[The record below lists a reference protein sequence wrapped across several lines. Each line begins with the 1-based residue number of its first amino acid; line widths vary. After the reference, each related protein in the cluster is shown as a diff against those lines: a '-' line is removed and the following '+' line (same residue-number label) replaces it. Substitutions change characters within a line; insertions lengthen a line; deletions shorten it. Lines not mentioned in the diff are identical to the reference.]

1 MKRLFFLLIVL
12 TFFLP
17 SIVHAQEITLTL
29 DEAIVIALRDNRG
42 ILLKA
47 EDVKKAK
54 EKISESKASFF
65 PTLNLT
71 GSLTDTRGYYAKDL
85 AQTTAGAALKQ
96 YLYRGGEVV
105 NTIRY
110 NNAKFEVAR
119 AIMDKTKLELVLD
132 VTKAFYALLLS
143 EEFTRL
149 NRGIL
154 ENARE
159 HLNSLLLR
167 YKNGEVSESDILGI
181 QLSLAVTEEAYSAS
195 LNQVE
200 TGEELLRNLLYL
212 GFDARIKLTG
222 VFNYEERVIAF
233 DEAFLKAMRNRPE
246 IKQYEAQEN
255 ADKRSIEIAKAGNRP
270 DIYASWDYY
279 GRSRASTAMEKNQN
293 DYNVI
298 GLTFS
303 GPIFDGWLTKAKIEQ
318 AIVDLKATRLI
329 KEKTVKDIALELKN
343 TYLELK
349 NAIARIKAS
358 QTEEGL
364 YKNTFL
370 VLQEK
375 YKAGQSSSLDLGDA
389 GLKYE
394 VSLFNQKQAIYDYI
408 IAKAKF
414 EQATGGI

>member
-1 MKRLFFLLIVL
+1 
-12 TFFLP
+12 
-17 SIVHAQEITLTL
+17 
-29 DEAIVIALRDNRG
+29 
-42 ILLKA
+42 
-47 EDVKKAK
+47 
-54 EKISESKASFF
+54 
-65 PTLNLT
+65 
-71 GSLTDTRGYYAKDL
+71 
-85 AQTTAGAALKQ
+85 
-96 YLYRGGEVV
+96 
-105 NTIRY
+105 
-110 NNAKFEVAR
+110 
-119 AIMDKTKLELVLD
+119 
-132 VTKAFYALLLS
+132 
-143 EEFTRL
+143 
-149 NRGIL
+149 
-154 ENARE
+154 
-159 HLNSLLLR
+159 
-167 YKNGEVSESDILGI
+167 
-181 QLSLAVTEEAYSAS
+181 
-195 LNQVE
+195 
-200 TGEELLRNLLYL
+200 
-212 GFDARIKLTG
+212 
-222 VFNYEERVIAF
+222 
-233 DEAFLKAMRNRPE
+233 
-246 IKQYEAQEN
+246 
-255 ADKRSIEIAKAGNRP
+255 
-270 DIYASWDYY
+270 
-279 GRSRASTAMEKNQN
+279 MEKNQN